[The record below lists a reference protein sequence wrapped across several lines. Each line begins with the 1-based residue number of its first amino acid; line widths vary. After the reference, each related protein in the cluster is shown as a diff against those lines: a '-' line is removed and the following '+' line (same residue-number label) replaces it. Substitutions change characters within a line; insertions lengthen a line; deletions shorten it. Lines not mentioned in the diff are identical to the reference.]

1 MQSRIEILKRAYEA
15 FNARDIDAV
24 LATMQADVDWPNGME
39 GGRVFGQANVR
50 EYWRRQWEVVDP
62 SVEPRR
68 FEDDESGRIVVHVHQ
83 VVRDRAGTVLVDQM
97 VHHAYSFR
105 DGLIDRMD
113 ILEAEQDQ
121 EPGSPA

>member
-15 FNARDIDAV
+15 FNARNIDAV

-39 GGRVFGQANVR
+39 GGRIFGQANVR

-62 SVEPRR
+62 LVEPLR
-68 FEDDESGRIVVHVHQ
+68 FEDDESARIVVRVHQ
-83 VVRDRAGTVLVDQM
+83 VVRELAGNVLVDQM
-97 VHHAYSFR
+97 VHHAYRFR

-113 ILEAEQDQ
+113 ILEGEQ
-121 EPGSPA
+121 EPGPGSPA